1 LDVQTRLTPRQVE
14 QPIAAPPLPSQFSIV
29 IRTSSVL
36 KIEMPRWLQ
45 LLHTADNL
53 MDSAP
58 AHFRV

>member
-1 LDVQTRLTPRQVE
+1 ME
-14 QPIAAPPLPSQFSIV
+14 QPIAAPPLPSRFLIV

-36 KIEMPRWLQ
+36 KIEMPRWPQ
-45 LLHTADNL
+45 LLHTVDNL